1 MKDLLRCLAFASL
14 LLPVAVLGNVVFPT
28 NPQTRAECDGPATQ
42 LRAMSQAEHDKAVA
56 LMREENKIHLTMEC
70 ASDRRCEA
78 NYYAQHH
85 DYYLRISAHFRE
97 RDRLSNLRYKLET
110 QCRRIARANEKVTE
124 ATIQAEQERQ
134 RSMMQRARDAYHK
147 MKQNYER
154 VKALGKNLTESDKL
168 SLQADM
174 QEADSSMADLND
186 TMDDAKRLILDPVP
200 NHPIVRGF
208 QDSAFKKF
216 KQQMFNTRRAVNQ
229 YEQMMEAFQPDSEP
243 TQEAQE
249 DDSPFMR
256 RSGGSATNL
265 FRGDPG
271 GKQAADNAA
280 AKRKVKADIAETN
293 AALQKTADQLRD
305 SENSST
311 QNLVRGIEVATAGST
326 GDQSSGDVSSG
337 GSAAVGSG
345 PCRPDPGLVQKWKT
359 ESWKLTKY
367 TKMPKATDASFQKAI
382 DYWNN
387 QWSFGSSENLQK
399 DLDRMKADLANF
411 KSQSV
416 QSHQIRAQSRVSI
429 NLLECVV
436 KKVKARELAEKR
448 GTTNNTARRGE
459 CSFAGFDGEIAN
471 FTKTHPQKP
480 SWGMRDTYQY
490 SYYFGTEGLKILEK
504 YKSCI
509 TAAQYNENHE
519 VLLGARDKGLEG
531 CQKTSSDMGANCHP
545 VYPN

>member
-168 SLQADM
+168 SMQADM
-174 QEADSSMADLND
+174 QEADRSMADLND

-208 QDSAFKKF
+208 QDSAYKKF

-229 YEQMMEAFQPDSEP
+229 YEQMMEAFQPESEP

-256 RSGGSATNL
+256 RSGGSATSM
-265 FRGDPG
+265 FRGDPD
-271 GKQAADNAA
+271 GKEAA
-280 AKRKVKADIAETN
+280 ANAEEKRRVVASLANQKHMMEESADMLRKAAPDSSDARSAANALEVVTGKVSPASVRTSMNGGGGGGGSGVGYTPHPAKHGLNINECGKEL
-293 AALQKTADQLRD
+293 ALSNIEQKLDQLPD
-305 SENSST
+305 TETVT
-311 QNLVRGIEVATAGST
+311 QLRGTIAVMKF
-326 GDQSSGDVSSG
+326 QIDVF
-337 GSAAVGSG
+337 AQ
-345 PCRPDPGLVQKWKT
+345 CLPDPEAKKT
-359 ESWKLTKY
+359 IDSWMETLI
-367 TKMPKATDASFQKAI
+367 SSQKACAGVAS
-382 DYWNN
+382 DP
-387 QWSFGSSENLQK
+387 GSCN
-399 DLDRMKADLANF
+399 
-411 KSQSV
+411 
-416 QSHQIRAQSRVSI
+416 RAP
-429 NLLECVV
+429 
-436 KKVKARELAEKR
+436 
-448 GTTNNTARRGE
+448 
-459 CSFAGFDGEIAN
+459 F
-471 FTKTHPQKP
+471 
-480 SWGMRDTYQY
+480 
-490 SYYFGTEGLKILEK
+490 
-504 YKSCI
+504 
-509 TAAQYNENHE
+509 
-519 VLLGARDKGLEG
+519 
-531 CQKTSSDMGANCHP
+531 
-545 VYPN
+545 